1 MDIGGLDRPHQR
13 QMTEIPRAALLGARI
28 IGRAASINGIS
39 LTEFFWMAPGLT
51 FACSMCDW
59 IYRSS
64 ERVEEEICGRELSR
78 PSPEKKKKRYGDDPI
93 PVFCEGRLKKNPYFL
108 DEPSLMAAV
117 YADAVGFIHSGCKND
132 DDRKAAFDSIF
143 TYDGA
148 KKRKPKILEGIK

>member
-28 IGRAASINGIS
+28 IGRAASIKGIS
-39 LTEFFWMAPGLT
+39 LTEFFWMAPSLT

-59 IYRSS
+59 IYGSS
-64 ERVEEEICGRELSR
+64 ERNVEEICGRELSR

-93 PVFCEGRLKKNPYFL
+93 PVFLDNPI
-108 DEPSLMAAV
+108 LMAAT